1 MRYGE
6 DAMKYI
12 STYYFETKGRD
23 ENNYR
28 AIVNIF
34 AVSIMF
40 PLATFTAFTYLAF
53 FHSQWITEQT
63 TIYIKGN
70 YKPVESS
77 EEKKIETISYS
88 KEKTDKNATE
98 LSLLET
104 GKHVSRDNSSQRED
118 TNDSETTNR
127 KDTQSDNESITQ
139 KEKEKKHE
147 EEMQKKKDKKDY
159 FIRRVNILAL
169 SASFILLCF
178 TLAAFH
184 VMASMKLI
192 DYGNEVLFD
201 ENVASDIISNDYNI
215 INDDQCV
222 PIVYVTFSFIPSAI
236 LMFLAIITY
245 FYIGLQFLSGN
256 KAFGTDTGGTCLQL
270 VCLCICC
277 CCLICE
283 EDNDK
288 DDKDDDDVKI
298 LYPMNRDTTIKRQ
311 IGVGVDKATKFITDY
326 DTDKTLGFLFQVSF
340 GGFLV
345 YLGFYF
351 SPYMALAFIND
362 PIQTGF
368 IYLVGSS
375 FAFCIFTNIKA
386 IFTVAA
392 TSMGVISK
400 DCSGIPT
407 LVFVTATGIS
417 VAYFLIIFLF
427 ILTLGNFHDFQAIQN
442 LTLPLIIGL
451 LSLFVFKPF
460 IKYARSEA
468 KKDKLQ
474 LLTSYI

>member
-6 DAMKYI
+6 NAMKYI

-28 AIVNIF
+28 AIVIIF

-40 PLATFTAFTYLAF
+40 PLATFTAFAYLAF
-53 FHSQWITEQT
+53 FHSQWIAEQT

-70 YKPVESS
+70 YKPVKSS

-88 KEKTDKNATE
+88 KEKTNENATE
-98 LSLLET
+98 LSLLEE
-104 GKHVSRDNSSQRED
+104 GKHVSKDNSLERED
-118 TNDSETTNR
+118 TSDSETLFTSSHENITIEASSSQA
-127 KDTQSDNESITQ
+127 KEDTQSDNESINQ
-139 KEKEKKHE
+139 KEKEKAKE
-147 EEMQKKKDKKDY
+147 KEDKEKKRKEVQKNKDKKDY

-178 TLAAFH
+178 ALVAFH

-201 ENVASDIISNDYNI
+201 ENVVSDTFGIQSNDYNI

-222 PIVYVTFSFIPSAI
+222 PIVYVAFSFIPSII

-256 KAFGTDTGGTCLQL
+256 NAFGTDCGELL
-270 VCLCICC
+270 VCICYC
-277 CCLICE
+277 CVKCELRCE
-283 EDNDK
+283 EYEDK
-288 DDKDDDDVKI
+288 DDIKLLPPLKGDTSVK
-298 LYPMNRDTTIKRQ
+298 KQ
-311 IGVGVDKATKFITDY
+311 IGAGIDKAAEFIIHY
-326 DTDKTLGFLFQVSF
+326 DPDKTLGFLFQLSF

-368 IYLVGSS
+368 I
-375 FAFCIFTNIKA
+375 I
-386 IFTVAA
+386 
-392 TSMGVISK
+392 
-400 DCSGIPT
+400 
-407 LVFVTATGIS
+407 
-417 VAYFLIIFLF
+417 
-427 ILTLGNFHDFQAIQN
+427 
-442 LTLPLIIGL
+442 
-451 LSLFVFKPF
+451 
-460 IKYARSEA
+460 
-468 KKDKLQ
+468 
-474 LLTSYI
+474 